1 MWNTENRHIR
11 CLSVLIGQGR
21 TNIYYLSPDEY
32 TVILVFNLLLPH
44 LSLCYT
50 QDGWIENTC
59 NGFSWYRAD
68 GPKGHKTYHLVLQS
82 CLKCCIKVQLH
93 SRLFYYYVN
102 DWLIIYDVK
111 YQKLKCYWGFLFH
124 FVPWPFCCNT
134 LCLPLTPPLFW
145 PLPAAPLQQKP
156 ELTVVTIPKPL
167 ENYVAISSKCQPAL
181 QARERRG
188 ICALSCSPLRE

>member
-59 NGFSWYRAD
+59 NGFFPGIERM
-68 GPKGHKTYHLVLQS
+68 GPKD
-82 CLKCCIKVQLH
+82 IK
-93 SRLFYYYVN
+93 
-102 DWLIIYDVK
+102 
-111 YQKLKCYWGFLFH
+111 
-124 FVPWPFCCNT
+124 P
-134 LCLPLTPPLFW
+134 
-145 PLPAAPLQQKP
+145 
-156 ELTVVTIPKPL
+156 TIWISK
-167 ENYVAISSKCQPAL
+167 VA
-181 QARERRG
+181 
-188 ICALSCSPLRE
+188 